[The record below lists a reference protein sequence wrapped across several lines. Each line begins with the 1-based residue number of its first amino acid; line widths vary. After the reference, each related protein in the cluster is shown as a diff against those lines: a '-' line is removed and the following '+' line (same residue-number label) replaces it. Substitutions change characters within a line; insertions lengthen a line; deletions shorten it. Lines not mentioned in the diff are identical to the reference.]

1 MYGGY
6 VNGDIDTSIDI
17 DTVWVLSLPAFNW
30 EKTSSQSQNYSRQG
44 HTCNVINRQ
53 MIAVGGVVQTA
64 EAFDASTDTGW
75 YFSNTE

>member
-6 VNGDIDTSIDI
+6 VDGDIKSSIDL
-17 DTVWVLSLPAFNW
+17 DTVYVLSLPAFYW
-30 EKTSSQSQNYSRQG
+30 EKTSYQPQYSRQG

-64 EAFDASTDTGW
+64 EAFVTSNDTAL
-75 YFSNTE
+75 YLSNVE